1 MKNRLLLL
9 LIPVLLLSCTQKP
22 KPVAQVAADS
32 RPPVA
37 IMYVAIPSMTVRAFP
52 AADSNVITKYGFGE
66 TVSVLS
72 HKGEWAELRM
82 FDNRSGWVA
91 VSDLMSAEQAK
102 ERVSE
107 VPHFYREP
115 AKIEGGRSHGQIE
128 MQARVGADG
137 VVTTVELTKNTTGS
151 KALADQNVE
160 ALKQA
165 QFYPITQKGQ
175 RLTFTYT
182 HSVWY

>member
-1 MKNRLLLL
+1 MRNRLLLL
-9 LIPVLLLSCTQKP
+9 LVPFLLFSCTQKP
-22 KPVAQVAADS
+22 KPVAQAAADS
-32 RPPVA
+32 RQPVA
-37 IMYVAIPSMTVRAFP
+37 IMYVGIPSMLIHSFP
-52 AADSNVITKYGFGE
+52 TTDSPVISKYGFGE

-82 FDNRSGWVA
+82 FDNRSGWVLT
-91 VSDLMSAEQAK
+91 SELMTAEQSK

-115 AKIEGGRSHGQIE
+115 AKVEGGRSHGQIE
-128 MQARVGADG
+128 MQAKVGADG
-137 VVTTVELTKNTTGS
+137 VVTTVLVTKNTTGS
-151 KALADQNVE
+151 TALADQNVE